1 MKTYVLNLAAA
12 DDKLRL
18 VDRPRPEP
26 GPGEAVVR
34 VRATSLNYRDLLV
47 ADNIYGLKVDTLV
60 PLSDGAGEVVAV
72 GSGVS
77 LTPGDRVTANF
88 YPDWIAGP
96 ITAENKARGLGGS
109 IDGML
114 SEYMCLRAD
123 AFVRIPE
130 HLSFEEAATL
140 PCAALTAWNALTE
153 VSGLTAGQSVLLQGT
168 GGVSIFALQFA
179 KAMGARVI
187 QISSSREKIERLR
200 SMGADHI
207 INYRNDPDWDKQVL
221 ALTNGRGVDVVVE
234 VGGPGTL
241 ERSFRAV
248 RVDGSIVTIGFV
260 GGGTEVNP
268 RAIIGKAIRLR
279 GISVGSAA
287 MFSEMNRA
295 IALHAIR
302 PIVDHVFSFE
312 NAPEG
317 YAKLRA
323 AKHFGKIVVKV

>member
-1 MKTYVLNLAAA
+1 MKAYGLNLAVA
-12 DDKLRL
+12 DGKLKIM
-18 VDRPRPEP
+18 DRPRPEP
-26 GPGEAVVR
+26 GPGEVVVR

-47 ADNIYGLKVDTLV
+47 ADNIYGLKVDALV
-60 PLSDGAGEVVAV
+60 PLSDGAGEAVAV
-72 GSGVS
+72 GSGVCVT
-77 LTPGDRVTANF
+77 LGDRVTPNF

-114 SEYMCLRAD
+114 SEYVCLRAD
-123 AFVRIPE
+123 SFVRIPE

-153 VSGLTAGQSVLLQGT
+153 VSGLRAGQSVLLQGT

-207 INYRNDPDWDKQVL
+207 INYRDDPDWDKQVL
-221 ALTNGRGVDVVVE
+221 GLTNGGVDVVVE

-260 GGGTEVNP
+260 GGGAEVNP
-268 RAIIGKAIRLR
+268 RAIIGKAIRLC
-279 GISVGSAA
+279 GVSVGSAA
-287 MFSEMNRA
+287 MFAEMNRA

-302 PIVDHVFSFE
+302 PVVDEVFSFE
-312 NAPEG
+312 NAAEA